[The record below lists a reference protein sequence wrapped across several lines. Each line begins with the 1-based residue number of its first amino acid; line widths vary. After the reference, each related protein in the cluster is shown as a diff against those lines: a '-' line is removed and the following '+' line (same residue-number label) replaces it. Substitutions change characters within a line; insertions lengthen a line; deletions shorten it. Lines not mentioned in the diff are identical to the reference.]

1 MNTTLNHRVTIYVP
15 STYEG
20 NKPAR
25 RMARKA
31 TAHTARVFSA
41 LFGGATATTARGYW
55 MSDKHGLIGET
66 QTLVFSACT
75 EADKEKHTA
84 RVIDTARALCRW
96 MKQEAVTVEIDG
108 VLQFVTAE

>member
-1 MNTTLNHRVTIYVP
+1 MNTTLNHRVSIYVP

-41 LFGGATATTARGYW
+41 LFGGATATQAAGYW
-55 MSDKHGLIGET
+55 VSDTRGLIKET

>member
-31 TAHTARVFSA
+31 TAHTAR
-41 LFGGATATTARGYW
+41 
-55 MSDKHGLIGET
+55 
-66 QTLVFSACT
+66 
-75 EADKEKHTA
+75 
-84 RVIDTARALCRW
+84 ALCRW

-108 VLQFVTAE
+108 VL

>member
-31 TAHTARVFSA
+31 TAHTAR
-41 LFGGATATTARGYW
+41 
-55 MSDKHGLIGET
+55 
-66 QTLVFSACT
+66 
-75 EADKEKHTA
+75 
-84 RVIDTARALCRW
+84 ALCRW
-96 MKQEAVTVEIDG
+96 MKQEAVTVEINNT
-108 VLQFVTAE
+108 LYFVEA

>member
-1 MNTTLNHRVTIYVP
+1 MYTTLNHRVTIYVP

-41 LFGGATATTARGYW
+41 LFGGATATKAAGYW
-55 MSDKHGLIGET
+55 VSDTKGLTKET

-75 EADKEKHTA
+75 EADKEANFLPNTKEFLTA
-84 RVIDTARALCRW
+84 IKNKSTFAIAKSIFFCFLCY
-96 MKQEAVTVEIDG
+96 
-108 VLQFVTAE
+108 

>member
-1 MNTTLNHRVTIYVP
+1 MSTTLNHRVTIYVP
-15 STYEG
+15 STYDG

-31 TAHTARVFSA
+31 TA
-41 LFGGATATTARGYW
+41 
-55 MSDKHGLIGET
+55 
-66 QTLVFSACT
+66 
-75 EADKEKHTA
+75 HTA